1 VDAPTSAGSVEE
13 VVLGT
18 QGQGIHGTR
27 GSAGF
32 SLPELL
38 AVFAIIAIALA
49 IGVPLVNEQ
58 IRIAEVRSVADELVL
73 HLRTARVLSVTKHA
87 TIDFNVYADPTNSFE
102 YGVRSEPL
110 KKKFFLPSRVRIAG
124 GSDPTFEFKA
134 NGSVSA
140 PSTVIIEADVS
151 GSRERWTATVST
163 MGKTQLSHERV
174 N

>member
-1 VDAPTSAGSVEE
+1 M
-13 VVLGT
+13 
-18 QGQGIHGTR
+18 
-27 GSAGF
+27 
-32 SLPELL
+32 
-38 AVFAIIAIALA
+38 IAIALA

-73 HLRTARVLSVTKHA
+73 HLRTARVLSVTKH
-87 TIDFNVYADPTNSFE
+87 TPIDFNVYADPTNSFE
-102 YGVRSEPL
+102 YEVRNGTL
-110 KKKFFLPSRVRIAG
+110 KMFYMPSRVRIAA
-124 GSDPTFEFKA
+124 GSDPKIEFKA